1 MSVAESVIRSA
12 MVRRRWDRG
21 FRSTGPH
28 CSNFGSAGSTPT
40 DRSGLRT
47 AACSGACPAG
57 ATGRRSAPPLTA
69 RTSSSVTRPPGPVAL
84 TVSRS
89 TPSSRASRLVAGVAG
104 TGPTRVP
111 APAGPLLAPPEP
123 IAGSDAGPLPRP
135 AVAVVD
141 VVEIW
146 FTSPPR
152 RRQRRVV
159 ECDEHLADLHGL
171 PGLDVDARHATAE
184 RRGDLDRG
192 LVSLDLEERRV
203 LGDDVALI
211 DEDLDDLGL
220 GQSLT

>member
-40 DRSGLRT
+40 DRSGLAT
-47 AACSGACPAG
+47 ASCSGACPAG

-84 TVSRS
+84 TVPRS

-146 FTSPPR
+146 FTSPVAAGSL
-152 RRQRRVV
+152 RVV
-159 ECDEHLADLHGL
+159 GCDEHLADPHRV
-171 PGLDVDARHATAE
+171 PGLDVDASHATTPPRWA
-184 RRGDLDRG
+184 LDRG
-192 LVSLDLEERRV
+192 PV
-203 LGDDVALI
+203 
-211 DEDLDDLGL
+211 
-220 GQSLT
+220 